1 MTQHIL
7 TVSSYLL
14 NPISEFLRSLS
25 ALPNNIAS
33 SMKKSKSARNTIKEL
48 QSLTDKELNDIG
60 ISRGDIH
67 YIAHHPQD
75 QEDVRHAGDPANHP
89 SNDNLKGWV

>member
-7 TVSSYLL
+7 TVSSFLL

-25 ALPNNIAS
+25 ALPNSIAS
-33 SMKKSKSARNTIKEL
+33 SMKQSKSARNTIKEL

-60 ISRGDIH
+60 IARGDIY
-67 YIAHHPQD
+67 YIAHNLK
-75 QEDVRHAGDPANHP
+75 EVKEERASLN
-89 SNDNLKGWV
+89 NNLKGWV